1 MGESYS
7 NRVSIFFEQKDF
19 IVELNLKESK
29 AVSCSC
35 IGCGE
40 KGHQYIPRLFLLVS
54 GIKQIF
60 DAETMV
66 SIKKNALWKRIQ
78 NSRMRGI
85 VFGSHYCVK
94 CYNELIKKSGQQKV

>member
-1 MGESYS
+1 MGESY
-7 NRVSIFFEQKDF
+7 NERITVSFEQKDF
-19 IVELNLKESK
+19 IVEMNLKESK

-40 KGHQYIPRLFLLVS
+40 KGHQYLPKLFLLVF

-66 SIKKNALWKRIQ
+66 FIKKNALWKRIQ
-78 NSRMRGI
+78 NGKMRGF

-94 CYNELIKKSGQQKV
+94 CYNELVKKAGQKI